1 MNRLQMALV
10 ALIALYP
17 VLRVVLRRRPALAHG
32 YARYLVLGLAACL
45 MLAPFAWLVCA
56 AFKDKDV
63 LMQYIFLPPLS
74 EWSLKT
80 LNLEN
85 FRQLFSGEDSLQ
97 GKVYFWEYIAN
108 SLFLSSVTTVV
119 QLFFCSMGGYA
130 LAKFDFPCKKIIMAF
145 MIGSLMIPG
154 ILFLAPVYRL
164 IHSLGWMDTYL
175 ALVVPGAASV
185 FGIFLFRQAIVRL
198 PNSLIEA
205 ARIDG
210 ASEFSIYFNIIMPL
224 VRPMTGAFCLVVFL
238 GSWNAFIGPQIY
250 LQSTYKLTLPV
261 ILNQYVGVYQQQYG
275 VFLAGTLL
283 AIVPPAILFFA
294 LQKEFI
300 SGLTSGAVKG

>member
-1 MNRLQMALV
+1 
-10 ALIALYP
+10 LIGIY
-17 VLRVVLRRRPALAHG
+17 PALRLVFRGRAWIANA
-32 YARYLVLGLAACL
+32 YIRYLVLVAAGCL

-63 LMQYIFLPPLS
+63 LMQYIFLPPMS
-74 EWSLKT
+74 EWSPKT
-80 LNLEN
+80 LNLDN
-85 FRQLFSGEDSLQ
+85 FRQLFSGEESLE
-97 GKVYFWEYIAN
+97 GKVYFWEYLAN
-108 SLFLSSVTTVV
+108 SLFLSSVATVV

-130 LAKFDFPCKKIIMAF
+130 LAKFDFRGKRFIMAF

-154 ILFLAPVYRL
+154 ILFLAPVFQL
-164 IHSLGWMDTYL
+164 IYKLGWMDTYL
-175 ALVVPGAASV
+175 ALIVPGAAGV

-210 ASEFSIYFNIIMPL
+210 AGEFSIYLKVIMPM
-224 VRPMTGAFCLVVFL
+224 VRPMTGAFCLVSFL
-238 GSWNAFIGPQIY
+238 GSWNAFIAPQIY
-250 LQSTYKLTLPV
+250 IQSLSKLTLPV
-261 ILNQYVGVYQQQYG
+261 VLNQYVSVYQQQYG

-283 AIVPPAILFFA
+283 AIIPPAILFFA

>member
-1 MNRLQMALV
+1 MNRLQVTLL
-10 ALIALYP
+10 ALIGLYP
-17 VLRVVLRRRPALAHG
+17 ILRLLLRGRARIANG
-32 YARYLVLGLAACL
+32 YARHLVLGLAACL

-63 LMQYIFLPPLS
+63 LMQYMFLPPLWK
-74 EWSLKT
+74 WSSAT
-80 LNLEN
+80 INLDN
-85 FRQLFSGEDSLQ
+85 FRQLFAGEDSLQ
-97 GKVYFWEYIAN
+97 GKVYFWEYIVN
-108 SLFLSSVTTVV
+108 SLLLASVTTTV

-130 LAKFDFPCKKIIMAF
+130 LAKFDFRGKRAIMAF

-154 ILFLAPVYRL
+154 ILFLAPVFKL
-164 IHSLGWMDTYL
+164 IHELGWMDTYL
-175 ALVVPGAASV
+175 ALVVPGAAGV

-210 ASEFSIYFNIIMPL
+210 ANEFAIYFNIIMPL
-224 VRPMTGAFCLVVFL
+224 VRPMTGAFCLVCFL

-250 LQSTYKLTLPV
+250 LQSTSKLTLPV

-283 AIVPPAILFFA
+283 AIIPPAILFFI
-294 LQKEFI
+294 LQKEFVA
-300 SGLTSGAVKG
+300 GLTSGGVKG